1 MHTACLIPRDPVPP
15 PPPPCTYT
23 LMSDSL
29 SWAAADA
36 ACRAAGMQL
45 ASVLS
50 AAQNALLLTAAAG
63 NTVWIGGTDA
73 AVEGAWV
80 WSPTNTPL
88 TYTNWKAGEPND
100 YGSGEDCIA

>member
-1 MHTACLIPRDPVPP
+1 MHTACLILRDPVPP

-36 ACRAAGMQL
+36 SCQAAGMQL
-45 ASVLS
+45 ASVQS
-50 AAQNALLLTAAAG
+50 AAQNALLLAAAAS
-63 NTVWIGGTDA
+63 NTVWIGGNDA

-80 WSPTNTPL
+80 WSPSNTPL

-100 YGSGEDCIA
+100 YGSGEGCIA